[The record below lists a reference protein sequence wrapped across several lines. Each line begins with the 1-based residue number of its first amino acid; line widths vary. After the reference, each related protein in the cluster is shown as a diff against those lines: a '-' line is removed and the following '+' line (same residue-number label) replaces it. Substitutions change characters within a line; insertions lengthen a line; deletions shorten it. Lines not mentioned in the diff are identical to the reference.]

1 MPRGNGTGPMGAGAL
16 TGHGGGFCN
25 GFAAPGFAGRF
36 GGRGSA
42 VGFGRN
48 AAWGQGRGGGRRG
61 WCNAAPGV
69 FMQGRQG
76 FVAGAGRWTAPN
88 PEAEKAILKGQADAL
103 QAELEVIKKRLENL
117 EADTSAV

>member
-1 MPRGNGTGPMGAGAL
+1 MGAGAM

-25 GFAAPGFAGRF
+25 GFAAPGFAGGY

-48 AAWGQGRGGGRRG
+48 AAWGQCRGGGRRG
-61 WCNAAPGV
+61 CRSAAPTA

-76 FVAGAGRWTAPN
+76 FVAGAGRWTPPT

-103 QAELEVIKKRLENL
+103 QAELAVIKNRLENL
-117 EADTSAV
+117 EGDKVAS